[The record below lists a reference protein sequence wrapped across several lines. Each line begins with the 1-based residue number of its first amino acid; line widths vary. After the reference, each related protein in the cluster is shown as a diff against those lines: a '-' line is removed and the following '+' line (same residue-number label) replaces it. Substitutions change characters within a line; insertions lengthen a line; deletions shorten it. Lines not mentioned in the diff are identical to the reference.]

1 MPRTGRAA
9 QPVLRRRTRYHSPAM
24 SSRPVLLSCE
34 AVSKQFG
41 ARPLFHDLSFALFE
55 GDRVGLVGP
64 PGTGVRDFFL
74 AAVMVAIVPRA
85 PLEKRSAATT
95 QSSTSISC

>member
-1 MPRTGRAA
+1 M
-9 QPVLRRRTRYHSPAM
+9 
-24 SSRPVLLSCE
+24 
-34 AVSKQFG
+34 SKQFG

-55 GDRVGLVGP
+55 GDRVGLGGP
-64 PGTGVRDFFL
+64 PGTGVRDFL
-74 AAVMVAIVPRA
+74 AAVMVAIVPRT